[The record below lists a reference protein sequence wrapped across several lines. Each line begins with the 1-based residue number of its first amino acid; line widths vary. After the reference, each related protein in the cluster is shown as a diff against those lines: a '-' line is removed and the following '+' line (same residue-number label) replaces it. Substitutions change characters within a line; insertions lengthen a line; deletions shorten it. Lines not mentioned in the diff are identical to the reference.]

1 MPLNLDTGPGEG
13 GSQFYDKLRFNAQG
27 GVWYMKS
34 GDEEKRFNDGFQAVF
49 DFNNLQTGW
58 SRFNGSFL
66 DFIADPSLETA
77 APKPADE
84 SIDDDKWKR
93 SFKVLAFSNDAFGGV
108 VEFMHQARTVTT
120 AFSELYAEYEGQQA
134 DGKLPVVKC
143 NGSPQKVG
151 DYYAP
156 DWSVVKMVP
165 TPPVFAADAAPA
177 PAPAPASAPA
187 SASAEDEF

>member
-1 MPLNLDTGPGEG
+1 MPLNLDSGPGEG

-49 DFNNLQTGW
+49 DMDNLQTGW

-66 DFIADPSLETA
+66 DFIADPSLETP

-84 SIDDDKWKR
+84 TEEDKWKR
-93 SFKVLAFSNDAFGGV
+93 SFKVLAYSNDAFGGV
-108 VEFMHQARTVTT
+108 VEFMHQARTVTA
-120 AFSELYAEYEGQQA
+120 AFSELYADYEGKKA
-134 DGKLPVVKC
+134 DGKLPVVKVK
-143 NGSPQKVG
+143 GSPKKVG

-156 DWSVVKMVP
+156 DWAVAKM
-165 TPPVFAADAAPA
+165 ADRPDAFDGGAAAPA
-177 PAPAPASAPA
+177 AAAAEPAPAD
-187 SASAEDEF
+187 AEF